1 MVRIVQKPGAGGGG
15 GAVTIVGDPPISA
28 VETAPGVWEI
38 SYADLQELTSFTND
52 VNTALEGSTVN
63 DINFA
68 WTYNR
73 APDPTSQSIDQGIGA
88 LAVNLRAYNLGPAAG
103 VIADTTW
110 TISAVGDDTNPSS
123 LQTSI
128 DFRPAY
134 YFGVDQAVIATGAGI
149 QADPEIYGSETLG
162 TARQRTYTFD
172 ASVGGGSNYLYIV
185 YPQAWGIP
193 ASTTFNGFAFND
205 YTTVQ
210 NEPITNS
217 AGFARDYIILRT
229 NNTYGG
235 SDIEWRIF

>member
-1 MVRIVQKPGAGGGG
+1 MVRISQRPDSG
-15 GAVTIVGDPPISA
+15 
-28 VETAPGVWEI
+28 APGSVDSVTGIAPIHVDNTDPSNPVI
-38 SYADLQELTSFTND
+38 SYAELHALATFTND

-73 APDPTSQSIDQGIGA
+73 NGDDPTSQSIDQGIGA
-88 LAVNLRAYNLGPAAG
+88 IAVNLRAYNLGPAAG
-103 VIADTTW
+103 IIADTTW
-110 TISAVGDDTNPSS
+110 TISAVGDDANLSS

-172 ASVGGGSNYLYIV
+172 ASVGGWQQLSLYRL
-185 YPQAWGIP
+185 
-193 ASTTFNGFAFND
+193 
-205 YTTVQ
+205 
-210 NEPITNS
+210 S
-217 AGFARDYIILRT
+217 ANLGHTCFYHLQWLCFQRLHH
-229 NNTYGG
+229 
-235 SDIEWRIF
+235 SSK